1 VSAEGHER
9 SQCTYCMAVAVV
21 YLSTL
26 GLWPTLNVLRG
37 PIAGRYVCVACGR
50 RTGPF
55 VAYGA
60 HAERALGHGRGG
72 RVAWVLGDAPV
83 MPEVGGGL
91 LLRVQGRRQGVDLA
105 FELGNTAVGFLLAF
119 AGRWGGDAGEVSLR
133 ARTEP
138 LPASCLP
145 GPPGFGAPLARH
157 IGALLVAAHL
167 QSSTRVA
174 GAGALEVGC
183 ILCRARGRVGAVVV
197 VVVVA
202 VVVLVLLELILVV
215 EALGHMRRRLLQRCV
230 SATAECGWLRQLR
243 AVVLLLLRV
252 LVLVL
257 VLVLVRGGWGQIVR
271 VADLLLWLR
280 CVRLRA
286 VLAVEWREECRVN
299 GGHAGQV
306 GRRHQV
312 PRIGHVGDLGD
323 GVLVGATE
331 PQPQA
336 SRMLHASAV
345 QYQTSKEGE
354 VRTQRQQR
362 CASAAPS
369 SALRRIRV
377 DNRQSH

>member
-9 SQCTYCMAVAVV
+9 SQCTYCMAVAAV

-50 RTGPF
+50 GTGPL

-72 RVAWVLGDAPV
+72 RVAGVLGDAPV

-119 AGRWGGDAGEVSLR
+119 AGRRSGDAGEVSLR
-133 ARTEP
+133 ARTELLL

-157 IGALLVAAHL
+157 IRALLVAAHL
-167 QSSTRVA
+167 QPSARVA

-183 ILCRARGRVGAVVV
+183 ILCRARGRVGAI

-243 AVVLLLLRV
+243 AVVLVLLR
-252 LVLVL
+252 VL

-336 SRMLHASAV
+336 SRMLHASAAV
-345 QYQTSKEGE
+345 SNFKG
-354 VRTQRQQR
+354 RRGSH
-362 CASAAPS
+362 AKAATLPS
-369 SALRRIRV
+369 RRIRV